1 MSTTKNDGLWQAK
14 KDAEASANSKGTKAK
29 SGNSAAATAV
39 EEETSKKPFDI
50 HFVQFK
56 GNRFRIREFDVS
68 ATVAE
73 VKKEVRRTCSSLDCV
88 AA

>member
-1 MSTTKNDGLWQAK
+1 MQAK
-14 KDAEASANSKGTKAK
+14 KDAEVSTSEGTKAK
-29 SGNSAAATAV
+29 SKDNSAAAAA

-50 HFVQFK
+50 HFVQFQ